1 MKKYY
6 IKIIKEANFGFQIGF
21 YLMNLIRLNLQLL
34 FKILKLTQFYIIFS
48 RQEHQ
53 IELLWGSINF

>member
-21 YLMNLIRLNLQLL
+21 YLMNLIRVNLQLL

-53 IELLWGSINF
+53 IELLWVSINF

>member
-21 YLMNLIRLNLQLL
+21 YLMNLIRVNLQLL